1 MSLNETQ
8 AEFANRQWGERAIEC
23 HELRTTARQD
33 AEETARLRGVLEK
46 IANSVDV
53 VICDLDVSDI
63 PGDVDASI
71 LIGVARAA
79 LACYP
84 QPPRSRPLPEM
95 RCDCCD
101 NGLDDAWEFCPF
113 CGTQHPDATGEPPD
127 GR

>member
-1 MSLNETQ
+1 MIDDIKIELAANAMFERQRQKLREALKPFADQYESIC
-8 AEFANRQWGERAIEC
+8 AEV
-23 HELRTTARQD
+23 HEIHPFVDDLIVRIQD
-33 AEETARLRGVLEK
+33 LEQ
-46 IANSVDV
+46 
-53 VICDLDVSDI
+53 
-63 PGDVDASI
+63 
-71 LIGVARAA
+71 ARAA
-79 LACYP
+79 LACRP